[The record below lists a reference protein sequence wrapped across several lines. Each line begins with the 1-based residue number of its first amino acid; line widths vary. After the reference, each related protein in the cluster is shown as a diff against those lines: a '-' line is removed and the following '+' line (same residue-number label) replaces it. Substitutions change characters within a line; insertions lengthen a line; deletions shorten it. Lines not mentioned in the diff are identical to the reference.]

1 MCMIISIVFG
11 TFMSGVID
19 QLTGSLRSSIFIFAG
34 LFILGAYLLR
44 GVKNETSK
52 VINFFDGMNLD
63 SYKCIQLIYWL
74 TDILTFYE
82 QNF

>member
-19 QLTGSLRSSIFIFAG
+19 QLTGSIRSSIFVLAG

-44 GVKNETSK
+44 GVKMKQE
-52 VINFFDGMNLD
+52 
-63 SYKCIQLIYWL
+63 
-74 TDILTFYE
+74 
-82 QNF
+82 